1 MREGRLA
8 RVSRTAALVVVVAG
22 LTAGCSGDGD
32 DPEAAP
38 SASPTESASP
48 SPDAA
53 DPTGT
58 PDPGDDAT
66 PQGFAVVGID
76 CGLLDQTD
84 TAADPET
91 QDETLAAGEL
101 CIANALRT
109 GQTAT
114 FRLITSGLEVDPVY
128 ATYVVEGPGELTITE
143 DHRAVVV
150 SGVDQRTKRCTEAR
164 GLQEQGNC
172 TTQEDRR
179 EG

>member
-1 MREGRLA
+1 MSAGRMVRAGRAVAVLA
-8 RVSRTAALVVVVAG
+8 V
-22 LTAGCSGDGD
+22 LTVLGAGCSDGE
-32 DPEAAP
+32 PEAAP
-38 SASPTESASP
+38 SAEPTPDASPGTGASGAPSQTPTE
-48 SPDAA
+48 
-53 DPTGT
+53 
-58 PDPGDDAT
+58 PGDEAT
-66 PQGFAVVGID
+66 PEGFEVVGID

-84 TAADPET
+84 LSADQET

-109 GQTAT
+109 GQPAT
-114 FRLITSGLEVDPVY
+114 FRLVTSGLEVDPVY

-150 SGVDQRTKRCTEAR
+150 SGVDSRTKRCTEAR